1 MNPSAERPLPAPEP
15 TDDASIGV
23 LRLIARRADELRRA
37 PGTGHQAGD
46 LECWLQAEREVLE
59 SDGAVFQRI

>member
-1 MNPSAERPLPAPEP
+1 MKPHAERPLPAPDS

-23 LRLIARRADELRRA
+23 LRLIARRADELRRSSGA
-37 PGTGHQAGD
+37 GHRAGD
-46 LECWLQAEREVLE
+46 LECWLQAEREVLA